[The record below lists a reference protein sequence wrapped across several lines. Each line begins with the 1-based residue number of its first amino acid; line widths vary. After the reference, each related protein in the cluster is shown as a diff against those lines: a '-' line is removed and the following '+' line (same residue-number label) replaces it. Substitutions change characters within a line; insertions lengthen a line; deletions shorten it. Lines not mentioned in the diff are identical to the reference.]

1 MGLIDKVKEGFDKA
15 KEGVSDLAET
25 TRIKHEIGKL
35 NDRKTVLFG
44 EIGRQIYA
52 LHGQGRVIAEVEA
65 QCSEIHTID
74 DNIKQKGEEIA
85 RINTGS

>member
-1 MGLIDKVKEGFDKA
+1 MSLLDKVKQGFDKA

-52 LHGQGRVIAEVEA
+52 LHGQGRVIAEVES
-65 QCSEIHTID
+65 QCGEILTLD
-74 DNIKQKGEEIA
+74 ENIKQKGQEIA
-85 RINTGS
+85 HINTGS